1 MRHVNLLNR
10 WTRHFLT
17 LIVLVTQICGVTT
30 FVYSSR
36 HRCFRQSGI
45 LRLYSSLILALVT
58 IFLVINISKMF
69 DRLPDVWPYLVGSIV
84 MLVVR
89 VRGFMDSQD
98 IVELLN
104 QINEVLRQVKLMAR
118 HPNIFRLRHLLL
130 LLLAL
135 QNLLRSLNMV
145 VGISRYS
152 EEAYDTLA
160 NSFLL
165 LILLGVLLSFLL
177 QITINICLFVVLI
190 ASYNELHRCSRR
202 ISNDMDKLRQCQVL
216 ESGHFL
222 VLVEQLRGITERLM
236 EGRSNIFQVTLR
248 TIRHFRF
255 HWLCAFIYGLM
266 PFMCFTAIDQDGFYY
281 LIISALNIIFPC
293 SIFEI
298 LSGESRTTRSFCSF
312 NLINYH
318 KATDRTIDDLLHQGI
333 LQRIRVTMY
342 GITLD
347 TKFLLKLLSICV
359 FWAFVNRQGYL
370 LHFHSPQIDP
380 VI

>member
-10 WTRHFLT
+10 LTRHFLS
-17 LIVLVTQICGVTT
+17 LIMLVTQICGVTT

-36 HRCFRQSGI
+36 HRGFRQSGI
-45 LRLYSSLILALVT
+45 LRLYSSLILALVAL
-58 IFLVINISKMF
+58 ILVINITKMF
-69 DRLPDVWPYLVGSIV
+69 DRLQDVWPYLVGSIV

-89 VRGFMDSQD
+89 VRGFMDSQE

-104 QINEVLRQVKLMAR
+104 QIYGVLRQVNLMAR

-135 QNLLRSLNMV
+135 QNLLRSLNTV
-145 VGISRYS
+145 VGISRHS

-202 ISNDMDKLRQCQVL
+202 ISNDMDKLRQCQVVQ
-216 ESGHFL
+216 SGQFL
-222 VLVEQLRGITERLM
+222 VLVEQLRGITEKLTEVRL
-236 EGRSNIFQVTLR
+236 NIFHVSLR
-248 TIRHFRF
+248 IIQHFRF
-255 HWLCAFIYGLM
+255 HWLCAFIYGLI
-266 PFMCFTAIDQDGFYY
+266 PFMCFTAIGQDGFYY
-281 LIISALNIIFPC
+281 LTISALNIIFQC
-293 SIFEI
+293 TIFEI
-298 LSGESRTTRSFCSF
+298 LSSESRTTRSFCSF
-312 NLINYH
+312 HLVNYH
-318 KATDRTIDDLLHQGI
+318 KETERTIDDLLHQEI
-333 LQRIRVTMY
+333 WQRIRVTIY

-359 FWAFVNRQGYL
+359 FSAFVNRQGYL
-370 LHFHSPQIDP
+370 HLHSPQIDP